1 MGSQKTCVVI
11 ESSAKMSSKTF
22 QKESGNKCEAT
33 EVGSGNNKHCDI
45 SDKPADF
52 KKYKWGYAGDKHDM
66 DHVQGTVVHNRQ
78 WEYAMLDYYSLLKVM
93 VDFKAQCTFAIKGAK
108 AARKLRIF
116 DDDGTLH
123 GEIQLNIHAGTP
135 CVCATASEIE
145 VKKCKKTIRCPE
157 PFNKKLTVGDCRTR
171 TRTSSTSSPSSSSS
185 KSSSSSSSTTSLPSS
200 VTSSLSSPTSTF
212 RSLSTVG
219 ASGIIQV
226 PEEKKSTAEAEF
238 KKEVK
243 KLERQLEKKY
253 R

>member
-11 ESSAKMSSKTF
+11 ESSKKMSSKTF
-22 QKESGNKCEAT
+22 QKECGNKCEAIT

-78 WEYAMLDYYSLLKVM
+78 WEYAMLDYYSLVKVM

-135 CVCATASEIE
+135 CVCATASEVE

-171 TRTSSTSSPSSSSS
+171 TE
-185 KSSSSSSSTTSLPSS
+185 SSSSSSSSS
-200 VTSSLSSPTSTF
+200 SITE
-212 RSLSTVG
+212 VG
-219 ASGIIQV
+219 AAGVIEV
-226 PEEKKSTAEAEF
+226 PEDKKKRAQAEF
-238 KKEVK
+238 RQKVKEIERD
-243 KLERQLEKKY
+243 LERKY
-253 R
+253 N